1 MVLSAHDILI
11 FLLQS
16 SGPVVR
22 NYMLKIFSEPR
33 KPKCYASAAWEPLGG
48 EKSPPVLKLTFDII
62 NASDDPVEIVE
73 FSVSHPTGVEIVE
86 SLPELVSFIYER
98 GPKPKLAHTYSV
110 NEELDGQKYAA
121 RNPAERQ
128 EGGRREYSFY
138 CLPEDDGD
146 ALFSVARLAM
156 FTQNIVAFVVRYK
169 HADEMGR
176 IRKMTVATDVP
187 DFMWSPA
194 QYAQGA

>member
-1 MVLSAHDILI
+1 MILGAHGLLI
-11 FLLQS
+11 FLLKNS
-16 SGPVVR
+16 SPVVR
-22 NYMLKIFSEPR
+22 NYMLKFFSEPR

-48 EKSPPVLKLTFDII
+48 EESPPVLKLTFDII
-62 NASDDPVEIVE
+62 NTSDDPVEIVE
-73 FSVSHPTGVEIVE
+73 FSVSHPDDVEIVE
-86 SLPELVSFIYER
+86 SLPDLVRFIYER
-98 GPKPKLAHTYSV
+98 GAKPRLVHTYSV
-110 NEELDGQKYAA
+110 NEELDGQKYTA

-128 EGGRREYSFY
+128 DGGRREYSFY
-138 CLPEDDGD
+138 CVPEDDGD

-176 IRKMTVATDVP
+176 IRKMTVATEVP

-194 QYAQGA
+194 QYADGV